1 MKNFKF
7 NIHEND
13 YNVHIVSHEGNMI
26 NLEVNG
32 TKYEVK
38 MKDEVKKT
46 KTPTLVRSALKPA
59 AQPAKMNVSTAKTKI
74 TCPIP
79 GVILSINIKVGD
91 TLNIGDKM
99 LVLEAMKMENNIT
112 AEKAGTVSAIHV
124 AAGDQVLQGA
134 LMIELE

>member
-79 GVILSINIKVGD
+79 GVILSVNIKVGD